1 MSFPTLHAPG
11 VHHARRT
18 RSPFSEVRAT
28 ERQQTLLVVATS
40 AVAASTS
47 IVAALLVS
55 LGVIA

>member
-1 MSFPTLHAPG
+1 MSSITASA
-11 VHHARRT
+11 ARRSA
-18 RSPFSEVRAT
+18 SPFSEVRAT
-28 ERQQTLLVVATS
+28 ERQATFAVVATS